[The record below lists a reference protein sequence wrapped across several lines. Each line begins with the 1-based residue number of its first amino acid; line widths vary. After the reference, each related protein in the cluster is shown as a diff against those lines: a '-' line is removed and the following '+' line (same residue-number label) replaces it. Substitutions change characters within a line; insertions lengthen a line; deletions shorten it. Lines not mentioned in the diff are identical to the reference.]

1 MQSFALLPKE
11 ERRIAFEEASY
22 TLDIAPVVLEKDFWV
37 CWILDKVF
45 SRSDPRPGLLFKGG
59 TSLSKVFGLIRRFSE
74 DVDLSLDRADFGF
87 SDARDPINQS
97 GNARKRL
104 LAELTDT
111 ANRYVSGHLF
121 ETLRGGIEAD
131 IGPTGEAWGLEVS
144 AEAADILIF
153 TYPGALDETPKAYIK
168 PAIRLELGARSDHFP
183 IIEGIVQ
190 PYVFQEFPEHF
201 VRPEVPVRALDAKR
215 TFWEKATILHSL
227 ANGGLEQVRK
237 GRRSR
242 HYYDL
247 YELARSDVRD
257 AALEDIGLLQVVARH
272 KQVFF
277 YSAWAHYETAK
288 VGTLRLVPDKEIVSE
303 LERDYR
309 ASASMFFGAPP
320 SFEEILDGLK
330 ELEHEIDSLSDDL
343 EPRADDQ

>member
-1 MQSFALLPKE
+1 M
-11 ERRIAFEEASY
+11 
-22 TLDIAPVVLEKDFWV
+22 
-37 CWILDKVF
+37 
-45 SRSDPRPGLLFKGG
+45 
-59 TSLSKVFGLIRRFSE
+59 
-74 DVDLSLDRADFGF
+74 
-87 SDARDPINQS
+87 
-97 GNARKRL
+97 
-104 LAELTDT
+104 
-111 ANRYVSGHLF
+111 
-121 ETLRGGIEAD
+121 
-131 IGPTGEAWGLEVS
+131 
-144 AEAADILIF
+144 
-153 TYPGALDETPKAYIK
+153 
-168 PAIRLELGARSDHFP
+168 
-183 IIEGIVQ
+183 
-190 PYVFQEFPEHF
+190 
-201 VRPEVPVRALDAKR
+201 
-215 TFWEKATILHSL
+215 
-227 ANGGLEQVRK
+227 RK